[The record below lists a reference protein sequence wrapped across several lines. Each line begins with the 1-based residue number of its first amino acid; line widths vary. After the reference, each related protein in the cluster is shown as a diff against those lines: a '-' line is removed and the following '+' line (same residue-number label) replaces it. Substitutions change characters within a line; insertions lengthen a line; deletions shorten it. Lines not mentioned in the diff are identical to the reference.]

1 MNKWIT
7 IGIAIIVSSIIA
19 ANSILLFTEKSQVVR
34 TYYVSE
40 YDRVNE
46 NTYTKELEKESVVV
60 PENVSTVTLDVEAVS
75 EFTVTVGDMVQEG
88 EELAMLK
95 TEAADAQRSLWESE
109 EEAYMEEQSQLESII
124 DDLESEK
131 SSVSSGV
138 NGSGSTSGD
147 TSEDTVINVGVQVD
161 VEISQEGDYANAIA
175 EAEQKLAEIERKR
188 QIISAQLSLDS
199 EDLASLSPISGV
211 VASIEES
218 DGKYFI
224 YLYTAEKSVVTFL
237 EEAEWHEIQEGQKVM
252 NYSTHQEEVVEGFVS
267 TKTEVPANKSEWLKV
282 FKQFD
287 KNIEEPVYEVR
298 IQLNGEVNVLPYGA
312 NINSNIT
319 TNEVEGAARVKEQ
332 WIVNRVDEAAEVYI
346 LTEDGKIGRTPVVV
360 PLDLEQYAILS
371 EGLIEGNV
379 VLNADEKYIGAPA
392 FLPFPLDLP
401 TWSSVKAVGWRDYV
415 KLLTYK

>member
-19 ANSILLFTEKSQVVR
+19 VNSILLFTEKSKVGR

-46 NTYTKELEKESVVV
+46 STYTKELEKESVVV
-60 PENVSTVTLDVEAVS
+60 PENVSTVTLDVDVVS
-75 EFTVTVGDMVQEG
+75 EFTVKVGDMVQEG
-88 EELAMLK
+88 QELAVLK
-95 TEAADAQRSLWESE
+95 SEAADSQRSLWESE
-109 EEAYMEEQSQLESII
+109 EDAYMAEESKLESII
-124 DDLESEK
+124 AVLESEK

-138 NGSGSTSGD
+138 NGSGSTTGD
-147 TSEDTVINVGVQVD
+147 ATEDKVINVGVQVD
-161 VEISQEGDYANAIA
+161 VEILQEGDYASAIA
-175 EAEQKLAEIERKR
+175 EAEQKLAEVERKR
-188 QIISAQLSLDS
+188 KIVSTQLSLDS

-252 NYSTHQEEVVEGFVS
+252 NYSTHQEGVVEGFVS
-267 TKTEVPANKSEWLKV
+267 MKTEVPANKSEWLKV
-282 FKQFD
+282 FKRFD
-287 KNIEEPVYEVR
+287 ANIEEPVYEVR
-298 IQLNGEVNVLPYGA
+298 IQLNGEVSVLPYGA
-312 NINSNIT
+312 NINSSIT
-319 TNEVEGAARVKEQ
+319 TNEVAGAARVKEQ
-332 WIVNRVDEAAEVYI
+332 WILNRVDQAAEVYT

-360 PLDLEQYAILS
+360 PLDLEQYAVLS
-371 EGLIEGNV
+371 EGLMEGNV
-379 VLNADEKYIGAPA
+379 VLNADEKYIGAQA

-415 KLLTYK
+415 KFLTYK